1 MVMEELQNCVKI
13 SNNIYFTW
21 VSLSLFF
28 FTFLPF
34 PNDPPLIPTI
44 LWKVIAV
51 RGSAT
56 WGFFLSMQMGQSI
69 CYSTYGV
76 CISRKPF
83 FILILFVAYMHNC
96 ILRIFHDKFN
106 YLIQWNHEKNFLEW
120 QVGSLRCENDYSIA
134 LLVVTGLL

>member
-1 MVMEELQNCVKI
+1 MEELQNCVKI

-21 VSLSLFF
+21 VSFF
-28 FTFLPF
+28 FFFSFSSLP
-34 PNDPPLIPTI
+34 PTTR
-44 LWKVIAV
+44 LSSQPFYEKSLPSGAV
-51 RGSAT
+51 LLEDSFCQCK
-56 WGFFLSMQMGQSI
+56 WVKSI

-83 FILILFVAYMHNC
+83 FILILFVDYMHNC
-96 ILRIFHDKFN
+96 ISRIFHDKFN